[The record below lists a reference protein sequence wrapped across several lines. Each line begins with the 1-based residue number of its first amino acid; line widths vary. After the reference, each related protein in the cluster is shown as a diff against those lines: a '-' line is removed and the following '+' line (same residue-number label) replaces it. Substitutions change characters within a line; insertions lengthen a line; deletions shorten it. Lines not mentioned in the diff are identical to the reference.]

1 MHARSGSLQVT
12 PERLD
17 DAIARFEQELIPRY
31 REQSG
36 YKGFSML
43 VDRGTG
49 DVQGLSF
56 WDSEADL
63 QAADSLGEEAR
74 QAFRELV
81 GAEGEIV
88 TRVWEVP
95 IDDLP

>member
-1 MHARSGSLQVT
+1 MHARSGSFQAP
-12 PERLD
+12 PEKLD
-17 DAIARFEQELIPRY
+17 AAIARFEEELIPRY

-43 VDRGTG
+43 VDRESG

-63 QAADSLGEEAR
+63 KAADALGDEAR
-74 QAFRELV
+74 RAFLEFV
-81 GAEGEIV
+81 DVEGAIV
-88 TRVWEVP
+88 PRIWEVP